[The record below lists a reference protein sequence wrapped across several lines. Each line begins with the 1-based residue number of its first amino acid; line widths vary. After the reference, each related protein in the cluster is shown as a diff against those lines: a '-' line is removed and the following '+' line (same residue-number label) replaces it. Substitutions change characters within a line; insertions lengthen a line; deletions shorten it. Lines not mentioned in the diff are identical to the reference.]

1 MYTYRYPHP
10 AVTVDAAVFART
22 ATGTKILLIERKN
35 EPCKGMW
42 AFPGGFMNIDETA
55 EQAVVRELR
64 EETGLQLAALT
75 QVGAFTKVDRDP
87 RERVITIA
95 FYAILDSEETV
106 CADDDA
112 ARAKWFSIANLPL
125 LAFDHAHI
133 LRETMKRIRFLL

>member
-1 MYTYRYPHP
+1 M
-10 AVTVDAAVFART
+10 
-22 ATGTKILLIERKN
+22 
-35 EPCKGMW
+35 
-42 AFPGGFMNIDETA
+42 
-55 EQAVVRELR
+55 
-64 EETGLQLAALT
+64 
-75 QVGAFTKVDRDP
+75 GAFTKVDRDP

-112 ARAKWFSIANLPL
+112 ARARWFSIANLPP